1 MSRPCLALAALVAG
15 CSNVAPIPFGSD
27 PKVAELRAAGGAPV
41 ELRVSVALPGVPTVP
56 ETTPED
62 AASHP
67 VALDARDLQGEV
79 VTLLKDEKL
88 FTGVTASPA
97 RDRGQALAE
106 AWDRRD
112 DLVLE
117 LDVAKADASYK
128 GVNGWFYPNLF
139 LWWYALVPAWWVADE
154 TYECQLEA
162 TARLVSVHSGR
173 EVFRRE
179 FRIPVERDL
188 DDFDR
193 GWGLFVTLKPGSL
206 DADGWK
212 RVGGLLWPHAL
223 HRLKVDLFSS
233 LRTDLPKEA
242 TAEPF
247 REALSKTLV
256 LSVGVTQHG
265 DYALHNVRCA
275 EPDARA
281 VAEALQ
287 KGGNL
292 PAKNVRV
299 LTNAQATGA
308 ALRAEI
314 KDFLAGRA
322 RDGDT
327 LVLYVAGYG
336 VILPGGKPA
345 LVPYDFVPS
354 KADSTA
360 IPLEEIG
367 RALPALRSG
376 RAILVLD
383 VGWAAPGEGRG
394 LADVKG
400 VPEAPAPAEGAFASL
415 AGARRLL
422 LLGAGPG
429 EGAYEI
435 AETGHGLLTH
445 ALLEGLSGKADGN
458 EDGQVT
464 AEEATGYAVVQG
476 TRQAGLEGRSQTPRV
491 AGAAPGGVLSSAG
504 RAKGSR

>member
-1 MSRPCLALAALVAG
+1 MRTLEQLWLPLAALAAG
-15 CSNVAPIPFGSD
+15 CSNVAPIPFESD
-27 PKVAELRAAGGAPV
+27 PRVTELRAAGGPPV
-41 ELRVSVALPGVPTVP
+41 ELRVSVALPSVPAVP

-67 VALDARDLQGEV
+67 VSLDARDLQGEV
-79 VTLLKDEKL
+79 VGLLKGEKL
-88 FTGVTASPA
+88 FAGVTASPA
-97 RDRGQALAE
+97 RDRGAALAE
-106 AWDRRD
+106 AWERRD

-117 LDVAKADASYK
+117 LTVGKADASYK

-139 LWWYALVPAWWVADE
+139 LWWYALVPSWWVADE

-162 TARLVSVHSGR
+162 TARLLSVHSGR

-233 LRTDLPKEA
+233 FRLDLPKE
-242 TAEPF
+242 TEAEPF
-247 REALSKTLV
+247 REALAKTLV
-256 LSVGVTQHG
+256 LAVGVTQHA

-281 VAEALQ
+281 VAEALR
-287 KGGNL
+287 KGGDL
-292 PAKNVRV
+292 PEKNVRV

-308 ALRAEI
+308 AIRAEV

-327 LVLYVAGYG
+327 VVLYVAGYG
-336 VILPGGKPA
+336 VVLPGGKPA
-345 LVPYDFVPS
+345 LVPYDFAPS
-354 KADSTA
+354 KAESTA

-376 RAILVLD
+376 RALVVLD
-383 VGWAAPGEGRG
+383 MGWAAPGEGRG

-400 VPEAPAPAEGAFASL
+400 LPEAAALPEGAFGAL
-415 AGARRLL
+415 AGSRRLL

-445 ALLEGLSGKADGN
+445 ALLEGLSGRADGN

-464 AEEATGYAVVQG
+464 ADEAAGYAVVQG
-476 TRQAGLEGRSQTPRV
+476 TRQAGLEGRSQTPRL
-491 AGAAPGGVLSSAG
+491 AGGAPGGVLARAG
-504 RAKGSR
+504 R